1 MRINENFIKHTVD
14 GETILVP
21 TGSADFHGLVQ
32 GNKSVSAILDCLEND
47 VTEEEIV
54 DTLCKLFNGDREII
68 SADVADVISRL
79 KKIGAIDD

>member
-1 MRINENFIKHTVD
+1 MRINENFIKHELE